1 MEAAKTQD
9 VAVEPRGEKYYI
21 GKARGIAELAL

>member
-1 MEAAKTQD
+1 

-21 GKARGIAELAL
+21 GKARGIAELALWI